1 MMKLAVLAST
11 IGATA
16 AFAPAPVARSA
27 TSVASSTPDY
37 WDMDF
42 TKEPGV
48 TAPLGVFDPLGW
60 LDGATPDVYADLR
73 EKEIKHGRISML
85 AVSGYLYTAGK
96 YFLCNIFAII

>member
-1 MMKLAVLAST
+1 MKLAVLAST

-27 TSVASSTPDY
+27 TTSVASTPDY
-37 WDMDF
+37 WDVDF

-96 YFLCNIFAII
+96 YFLCNNNFGF

>member
-96 YFLCNIFAII
+96 YFVLQYL